1 MDSRSQPSK
10 SVVAPLVRGPS
21 CTASAAARRTCQ
33 IHRPAQHSLPC
44 FACLLAL
51 ANTAL
56 SLHLQS
62 VCQSSPFPRSVSAG
76 AWTGNC
82 GLRRHRLRRPATGS
96 DRVQCRSG
104 KGIVVKWIY
113 NARTGYCEGRGEN
126 GEYYKRV
133 QTRSHFI
140 PPSAIPAASHRRHKR
155 KRWPREPPTA
165 SRERRSLVAV
175 ARILHPGHHHMQI
188 HLAAS
193 HPPMTRGQ
201 QQRTERCPLG
211 GMFGITV

>member
-1 MDSRSQPSK
+1 MAPPARQAQLH
-10 SVVAPLVRGPS
+10 VAPARS
-21 CTASAAARRTCQ
+21 TAQ
-33 IHRPAQHSLPC
+33 LSLPC

-62 VCQSSPFPRSVSAG
+62 FCQSSPFPRCVSAG

-104 KGIVVKWIY
+104 KGILVKWAY
-113 NARTGYCEGRGEN
+113 NARTGYFEGRGEN

-165 SRERRSLVAV
+165 SREQILGRRGPKFP
-175 ARILHPGHHHMQI
+175 ILG
-188 HLAAS
+188 
-193 HPPMTRGQ
+193 T
-201 QQRTERCPLG
+201 
-211 GMFGITV
+211 ITCKFT